1 MTETAI
7 QAVAMVVTVFL
18 GMRVLYGSW
27 PWEGHKTWYATRRT
41 SPSVERDEILVSLS
55 PEQIAHAVASA
66 ASVTN
71 GQPETATNS
80 AISGTNGPSRDVDV
94 TETATSSAMNNTN
107 GVPQDLDVTETA
119 ISSGISGGNG
129 KPVRRN
135 RRRNVP
141 TAAHLPSQSS
151 DFSANSL
158 SPGVEPKEGESGG
171 DLSLRLGQLHR
182 ATFA

>member
-41 SPSVERDEILVSLS
+41 SPSVERDEIRVSLS

-66 ASVTN
+66 TSITN

-80 AISGTNGPSRDVDV
+80 ALSDTNGPSRDVDV
-94 TETATSSAMNNTN
+94 TETTINNAN
-107 GVPQDLDVTETA
+107 GAPQDLDGTETA
-119 ISSGISGGNG
+119 ISSRLSGTNGN
-129 KPVRRN
+129 PVRRK

-151 DFSANSL
+151 DFSAGSL
-158 SPGVEPKEGESGG
+158 SPGVEPKEGEAGG